1 MFKFLKRKTILDRMC
16 AELRETE
23 LALLQN
29 ERDAE
34 TVKGRKVKYTAR
46 KARLQAAIDE
56 RSGVTHDHRGVL
68 WIPAPQVPCGCD
80 ASEADECPD
89 NLNNIGR
96 DTAGEKLALNQWLAT
111 RQAK

>member
-68 WIPAPQVPCGCD
+68 WIPAPQVPCECD
-80 ASEADECPD
+80 PCTRDAEIKADLHQRFGTEFE
-89 NLNNIGR
+89 
-96 DTAGEKLALNQWLAT
+96 T
-111 RQAK
+111 